1 MNKSKTTRFTL
12 NFAAFICF
20 AVALA
25 LLVLLR
31 LFRHESFELWYNRIE
46 ETLMYYELW
55 MQTYGATWI
64 SALLILANYA
74 LKALVPWFPISCI
87 CVVAGVLFKWYYAIL
102 INIAGLI
109 ILFTI
114 RFFWGKKF
122 GAGNAEKILNQYV
135 SVKNIIDSDSL
146 SSSIVL
152 FGLRLSPVVPI
163 NSVSSIYGTTD
174 IDYKRYIILS
184 LAGFSYKLFSYTVI
198 GRNVF
203 DPASASF
210 IVPFVL
216 LLLLSGFVML
226 SLSGALS
233 ALSQRKKKKQ

>member
-233 ALSQRKKKKQ
+233 ALSQRKKNKQ

>member
-1 MNKSKTTRFTL
+1 
-12 NFAAFICF
+12 
-20 AVALA
+20 
-25 LLVLLR
+25 
-31 LFRHESFELWYNRIE
+31 
-46 ETLMYYELW
+46 

-233 ALSQRKKKKQ
+233 ALSQRKKNKQ